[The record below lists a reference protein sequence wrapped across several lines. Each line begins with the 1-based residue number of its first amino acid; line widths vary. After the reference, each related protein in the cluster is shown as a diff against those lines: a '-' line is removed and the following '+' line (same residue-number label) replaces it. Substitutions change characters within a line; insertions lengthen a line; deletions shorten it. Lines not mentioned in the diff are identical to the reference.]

1 MGCLPLLL
9 LRQGPWPYNGLLVYY
24 RPALPHEHFEGRQRV
39 PELIRYNIWL
49 HTKKNG
55 GIFRRSFLYILK
67 YMQELEQLKLIIKKF
82 PYNFIKVL
90 NSKKNVHLISYIRN
104 NTQLL
109 IDSLD
114 FKYSLKTRLFW
125 VTNQITSWD
134 DDRVKCEVCGKP
146 FINLNVK
153 KLSIGYKQTCCKRCE
168 RILAQDSCLQNL
180 KSKYGVCNSF

>member
-1 MGCLPLLL
+1 
-9 LRQGPWPYNGLLVYY
+9 
-24 RPALPHEHFEGRQRV
+24 
-39 PELIRYNIWL
+39 
-49 HTKKNG
+49 
-55 GIFRRSFLYILK
+55 
-67 YMQELEQLKLIIKKF
+67 MQELEQLKLIIKKF